1 MLEKKEMYI
10 RELLENDQDFQE
22 LEGQICDLIPV
33 KLDKKGLDDENI
45 QKFNELQLKI
55 IEQAYLKGYSDGVKL
70 YDQIQEEPEKHL
82 TISQLDKIN
91 REMEELKKPATK
103 KAAGLK

>member
-1 MLEKKEMYI
+1 MLEKKEQNI
-10 RELLENDQDFQE
+10 RNLLENDAYFMNLEKQLEDQLTAKDEYIE
-22 LEGQICDLIPV
+22 L
-33 KLDKKGLDDENI
+33 
-45 QKFNELQLKI
+45 FNELQQAI
-55 IEQAYLKGYSDGVKL
+55 IEKAYIKGYSDGIKL

-103 KAAGLK
+103 KIAGLK